1 MMVENDTS
9 SVEYQLST
17 STGPFSIPFYFIE
30 NGHIVAELYT
40 QNGDDFNKTT
50 LTIDVDYY
58 LNGAGDKNGGQLTL
72 LSAHSGATLLIYR
85 DPDATQLTS
94 YLATGKFPATS
105 HERALDKLTMLIQK
119 FGWWWDSLALKKPNI
134 FANYYDA
141 LNNRIRNLRDP
152 SLAQDAATKS
162 YVDSSDID
170 LQQQITSN
178 FNRSLRVPDSYI
190 SQLPSA
196 QDRAWKGL
204 GFDGAGQP
212 KLQDPAGTG
221 LWGYVPAIGS
231 FEQGS
236 LLTQR
241 FEVLLW
247 ESTDEYWRWDGAMPK
262 IVLPG
267 STPDTAGGRGKG
279 KWLDVTDATLRSNL
293 GSSDGAKLIGGL
305 NYVTPEMSGFV
316 TGAGNDDDDT
326 AAIQWA
332 LDQNAA
338 QVVLDSTKTYNIQP
352 GVIQYTGKVNVDA
365 GTAKIVCDGVA
376 VDIIDGAG
384 SVWRGGNLLSKT
396 IPWAVVYNDDW
407 TIKEQGRLGYG
418 RMPFQDATGIAPEY
432 IYQDVC
438 CAIVFRSSDET
449 AQDGL
454 TVTGVRGSYAS
465 VIAAGFINTL
475 FDDCVIRGGCN
486 MGVINILNNTRDKPM
501 FGYVDDTSATNLNP
515 FKWARGKNHNIT
527 NSTLFEGR
535 AMGLNITGSDGIYVT
550 NCNFIDNSESG
561 VKFGQYTV
569 RSWTDTDICS
579 TNINVTD
586 CLATGQWYDGF
597 DVQNAYGSGSTTYL
611 DQHLTATNCRSIG
624 NRRTGMVGQGGYNRF
639 ISCHTE
645 GNGSHG
651 LIAKEGRQQLVDK
664 CVSVGNG
671 LVTGGVDLTVI
682 GIGSIMQNCQA
693 GNAVSDAHQTV
704 MINHQVGEQAGELY
718 VGNYG
723 KNINNLVYNSGKVNF
738 DTQIDVTRTLKATS
752 SDQVSELRG
761 QKRGTLSLRPVA
773 RYVRG
778 GRVDS
783 EAGAMAAWEHPYSGA
798 YLRFYTD
805 DMSQLSSSPFVV
817 SYNHGKN
824 AANPN
829 GYADNSGIGGVKVSY
844 YPTSFRI
851 DVYAAGAPTSSTG
864 GASIGAGGISPT
876 IDNHSALGATSL
888 RWTQLYAAN
897 STINTSDANHK
908 TVPVNPSEAEMA
920 AFYEIASLPWAWQWL
935 EKYQIEGDEA
945 RLHSGPTVQAA
956 IEVMGKHGLNWTD
969 YSAFCYDSWQEE
981 TDCEGNIIPA
991 GGVYSFRKEELILWM
1006 LRATVERQKSIEDR
1020 LSALECN

>member
-1 MMVENDTS
+1 MTVSTQVSRNEYTGNGATTQYDFTFRILDKSHLLVQTLDTS
-9 SVEYQLST
+9 
-17 STGPFSIPFYFIE
+17 E
-30 NGHIVAELYT
+30 NIV
-40 QNGDDFNKTT
+40 T
-50 LTIDVDYY
+50 LTLGTDYTVTGVNRY
-58 LNGAGDKNGGQLTL
+58 NGGKVV
-72 LSAHSGATLLIYR
+72 
-85 DPDATQLTS
+85 LTS
-94 YLATGKFPATS
+94 ALPAGYKISIERSTPVTQEASIRNQGGFFPEI
-105 HERALDKLTMLIQK
+105 HEDAFDKLTMLVQQAY
-119 FGWWWDSLALKKPNI
+119 GWWSGLSLRKPSWL
-134 FANYYDA
+134 ANYYDA

-152 SLAQDAATKS
+152 SQAQDAATKGYADNLYQGAIS
-162 YVDSSDID
+162 HSDN
-170 LQQQITSN
+170 N
-178 FNRSLRVPDSYI
+178 FKRTLRVPESEVGMLPGI
-190 SQLPSA
+190 SGRRKKILAFNDTGNPIAVLPESGSA
-196 QDRAWKGL
+196 ADVMIELAAG
-204 GFDGAGQP
+204 DGA
-212 KLQDPAGTG
+212 
-221 LWGYVPAIGS
+221 S
-231 FEQGS
+231 H
-236 LLTQR
+236 
-241 FEVLLW
+241 
-247 ESTDEYWRWDGAMPK
+247 
-262 IVLPG
+262 
-267 STPDTAGGRGKG
+267 
-279 KWLDVTDATLRSNL
+279 
-293 GSSDGAKLIGGL
+293 IGGL

-316 TGAGNDDDDT
+316 TGAGNADADT

-332 LDQNAA
+332 LNLNAK

-352 GVIQYTGKVNVDA
+352 GVIRYTGKINVDA

-384 SVWRGGNLLSKT
+384 SVWRGGNLISKT
-396 IPWAVVYNDDW
+396 IPWAVIYNDDW

-432 IYQDVC
+432 IYQDIC
-438 CAIVFRSSDET
+438 CAIVFRSSDAT

-486 MGVINILNNTRDKPM
+486 MGVISIINHTRDKVM
-501 FGYVDDTSATNLNP
+501 FGYVHETSATNLND
-515 FKWARGKNHNIT
+515 FKWARGKNHTIT
-527 NSTLFEGR
+527 NCTLFEGR
-535 AMGLNITGSDGIYVT
+535 AMGLNITGTDGIYVSG
-550 NCNFIDNSESG
+550 CNFIDNAESG

-569 RSWTDTDICS
+569 RDWTDTDICS

-586 CLATGQWYDGF
+586 CLGAGQWYDGF
-597 DVQNAYGSGSTTYL
+597 DMQNAYGSGSTTYL
-611 DQHLTATNCRSIG
+611 DQHLTATNCRGIG
-624 NRRTGMVGQGGYNRF
+624 NRRTGIVGQGGYNRF

-645 GNGSHG
+645 RNGSHG

-693 GNAVSDAHQTV
+693 GNVVSDAHQTY
-704 MINHQVGEQAGELY
+704 MINHQIGAQAGELY
-718 VGNYG
+718 AGNYG
-723 KNINNLVYNSGKVNF
+723 KNVNNLVYNSSKVNL
-738 DTQIDVTRTLKATS
+738 DPLVDVTRTLKATAT
-752 SDQVSELRG
+752 DQVSELRG

-805 DMSQLSSSPFVV
+805 DMSQLSSSPFVM

-829 GYADNSGIGGVKVSY
+829 GYADNAGIGGLKVSY

-851 DVYAAGAPTSSTG
+851 DVYAAGAPTTPAG
-864 GASIGAGGISPT
+864 GASVGAGGISPT
-876 IDNHSALGATSL
+876 IDNQSALGATSL

-969 YSAFCYDSWQEE
+969 YSAFCYDSWLEE
-981 TDCEGNIIPA
+981 TDSDGNIIPA
-991 GGVYSFRKEELILWM
+991 GGVYSFRKEELLLWM
-1006 LRATVERQKSIEDR
+1006 LRATVERQKSIEAR
-1020 LSALECN
+1020 LSALESN

>member
-1 MMVENDTS
+1 MTVSTQVSRNEYTGNGATTQYDFTFRILDKSHLLVQTLDTS
-9 SVEYQLST
+9 
-17 STGPFSIPFYFIE
+17 E
-30 NGHIVAELYT
+30 NIV
-40 QNGDDFNKTT
+40 T
-50 LTIDVDYY
+50 LTLGTDYTVTGVNRY
-58 LNGAGDKNGGQLTL
+58 NGGKVV
-72 LSAHSGATLLIYR
+72 
-85 DPDATQLTS
+85 LTS
-94 YLATGKFPATS
+94 ALPAGYKISIERSTPVTQEASIRNQGGFFPEI
-105 HERALDKLTMLIQK
+105 HEDAFDKLTMLVQQAY
-119 FGWWWDSLALKKPNI
+119 GWWSGLSLRKPSWL
-134 FANYYDA
+134 ANYYDA

-152 SLAQDAATKS
+152 SQAQDAATKGYADNLYQGAIS
-162 YVDSSDID
+162 HSDN
-170 LQQQITSN
+170 N
-178 FNRSLRVPDSYI
+178 FKRTLRVPESEVGMLPGI
-190 SQLPSA
+190 SGRRKKILAFNDTGNPIAVLPESGSA
-196 QDRAWKGL
+196 ADVMIELAAG
-204 GFDGAGQP
+204 DGA
-212 KLQDPAGTG
+212 
-221 LWGYVPAIGS
+221 S
-231 FEQGS
+231 H
-236 LLTQR
+236 
-241 FEVLLW
+241 
-247 ESTDEYWRWDGAMPK
+247 
-262 IVLPG
+262 
-267 STPDTAGGRGKG
+267 
-279 KWLDVTDATLRSNL
+279 
-293 GSSDGAKLIGGL
+293 IGGL

-316 TGAGNDDDDT
+316 TGAGNADADT

-332 LDQNAA
+332 LNQNAK

-352 GVIQYTGKVNVDA
+352 GVIRYTGKINVDA

-384 SVWRGGNLLSKT
+384 SVWRGGNLISKT
-396 IPWAVVYNDDW
+396 IPWAVIYNDDW

-432 IYQDVC
+432 IYQDIC
-438 CAIVFRSSDET
+438 CAIVFRSSDAT

-486 MGVINILNNTRDKPM
+486 MGVISIINHTRDKVM
-501 FGYVDDTSATNLNP
+501 FGYVHETSATNLND
-515 FKWARGKNHNIT
+515 FKWARGKNHTIT
-527 NSTLFEGR
+527 NCTLFEGR
-535 AMGLNITGSDGIYVT
+535 AMGLNITGTDGIYVSG
-550 NCNFIDNSESG
+550 CNFIDNAESG

-569 RSWTDTDICS
+569 RDWTDTDICS

-586 CLATGQWYDGF
+586 CLGAGQWYDGF
-597 DVQNAYGSGSTTYL
+597 DMQNAYGSGSTTYL
-611 DQHLTATNCRSIG
+611 DQHLTATNCRGIG
-624 NRRTGMVGQGGYNRF
+624 NRRTGIVGQGGYNRF

-645 GNGSHG
+645 RNGSHG

-693 GNAVSDAHQTV
+693 GNVVSDAHQTY
-704 MINHQVGEQAGELY
+704 MINHQIGAQAGELY
-718 VGNYG
+718 AGNYG
-723 KNINNLVYNSGKVNF
+723 KNVNNLVYNSSKVNL
-738 DTQIDVTRTLKATS
+738 DPLVDVTRTLKATAT
-752 SDQVSELRG
+752 DQVSELRG

-805 DMSQLSSSPFVV
+805 DMSQLSSSPFVM

-829 GYADNSGIGGVKVSY
+829 GYADNAGIGGLKVSY

-851 DVYAAGAPTSSTG
+851 DVYAAGAPTTPAG
-864 GASIGAGGISPT
+864 GASVGAGGISPT
-876 IDNHSALGATSL
+876 IDNQSALGATSL

-969 YSAFCYDSWQEE
+969 YSAFCYDSWLEE
-981 TDCEGNIIPA
+981 TDSDGNIIPA
-991 GGVYSFRKEELILWM
+991 GGVYSFRKEELLLWM
-1006 LRATVERQKSIEDR
+1006 LRATVERQKSIEAR
-1020 LSALECN
+1020 LSALESN

>member
-1 MMVENDTS
+1 MTVSTQVSRNEYTGNGATTQYDFTFRILDKSHLLVQTLDTS
-9 SVEYQLST
+9 
-17 STGPFSIPFYFIE
+17 E
-30 NGHIVAELYT
+30 NIV
-40 QNGDDFNKTT
+40 T
-50 LTIDVDYY
+50 LTLGTDYTVTGVNRY
-58 LNGAGDKNGGQLTL
+58 NGGKVV
-72 LSAHSGATLLIYR
+72 
-85 DPDATQLTS
+85 LTS
-94 YLATGKFPATS
+94 ALPAGYKISIERSTPVTQEASIRNQGGFFPEI
-105 HERALDKLTMLIQK
+105 HEDAFDKLTMLVQQAY
-119 FGWWWDSLALKKPNI
+119 GWWSGLSLRKPSWL
-134 FANYYDA
+134 ANYYDA

-152 SLAQDAATKS
+152 SQAQDAATKGYADNLYQGAIS
-162 YVDSSDID
+162 HSDN
-170 LQQQITSN
+170 N
-178 FNRSLRVPDSYI
+178 FKRTLRVPESEVGMLPGI
-190 SQLPSA
+190 SGRRKKILAFNDTGNPIAVLPESGSA
-196 QDRAWKGL
+196 ADVMIELAAG
-204 GFDGAGQP
+204 DGA
-212 KLQDPAGTG
+212 
-221 LWGYVPAIGS
+221 S
-231 FEQGS
+231 H
-236 LLTQR
+236 
-241 FEVLLW
+241 
-247 ESTDEYWRWDGAMPK
+247 
-262 IVLPG
+262 
-267 STPDTAGGRGKG
+267 
-279 KWLDVTDATLRSNL
+279 
-293 GSSDGAKLIGGL
+293 IGGL

-316 TGAGNDDDDT
+316 TGAGNADADT

-332 LDQNAA
+332 LNQNAK

-352 GVIQYTGKVNVDA
+352 GVIRYTGKINVDA

-384 SVWRGGNLLSKT
+384 SVWRGGNLISKT
-396 IPWAVVYNDDW
+396 IPWAVIYNDDW

-432 IYQDVC
+432 IYQDIC
-438 CAIVFRSSDET
+438 CAIVFRSSDAT

-486 MGVINILNNTRDKPM
+486 MGVISIINHTRDKVM
-501 FGYVDDTSATNLNP
+501 FGYVYETSATNLND
-515 FKWARGKNHNIT
+515 FKWARGKNHTIT
-527 NSTLFEGR
+527 NCTLFEGR
-535 AMGLNITGSDGIYVT
+535 AMGLNITGTDGIYVSG
-550 NCNFIDNSESG
+550 CNFIDNAESG

-569 RSWTDTDICS
+569 RDWTDTDICS

-586 CLATGQWYDGF
+586 CLGAGQWYDGF
-597 DVQNAYGSGSTTYL
+597 DMQNAYGSGSTTYL
-611 DQHLTATNCRSIG
+611 DQHLTATNCRGIG
-624 NRRTGMVGQGGYNRF
+624 NRRTGIVGQGGYNRF

-645 GNGSHG
+645 RNGSHG

-693 GNAVSDAHQTV
+693 GNVVSDAHQTY
-704 MINHQVGEQAGELY
+704 MINHQIGAQAGELY
-718 VGNYG
+718 AGNYG
-723 KNINNLVYNSGKVNF
+723 KNVNNLVYNSSKVNL
-738 DTQIDVTRTLKATS
+738 DPLVDVTRTLKATAT
-752 SDQVSELRG
+752 DQVSELRG

-805 DMSQLSSSPFVV
+805 DMSQLSSSPFVM

-829 GYADNSGIGGVKVSY
+829 GYADNAGIGGLKVSY

-851 DVYAAGAPTSSTG
+851 DVYAAGAPTTPAG
-864 GASIGAGGISPT
+864 GASVGAGGISPT
-876 IDNHSALGATSL
+876 IDNQSALGATSL

-969 YSAFCYDSWQEE
+969 YSAFCYDSWLEE
-981 TDCEGNIIPA
+981 TDSDGNIIPA
-991 GGVYSFRKEELILWM
+991 GGVYSFRKEELLLWM
-1006 LRATVERQKSIEDR
+1006 LRATVERQKSIEAR
-1020 LSALECN
+1020 LSALESN

>member
-1 MMVENDTS
+1 MTVSTQVSRNEYTGNGATTQYDFTFRILDKSHLLVQTLDTS
-9 SVEYQLST
+9 E
-17 STGPFSIPFYFIE
+17 SI
-30 NGHIVAELYT
+30 V
-40 QNGDDFNKTT
+40 T
-50 LTIDVDYY
+50 LTLGTDYTVTGVNRY
-58 LNGAGDKNGGQLTL
+58 NGGKVV
-72 LSAHSGATLLIYR
+72 
-85 DPDATQLTS
+85 LTS
-94 YLATGKFPATS
+94 ALPAGYKISIERSTPVTQEASIRNQGGFFPEI
-105 HERALDKLTMLIQK
+105 HEDAFDKLTMLVQQAY
-119 FGWWWDSLALKKPNI
+119 GWWSGLSLRKPSWL
-134 FANYYDA
+134 ANYYDA

-152 SLAQDAATKS
+152 SQAQDAATKGYADNLYQGAIS
-162 YVDSSDID
+162 HSDN
-170 LQQQITSN
+170 N
-178 FNRSLRVPDSYI
+178 FKRTLRVPESEVGMLPGI
-190 SQLPSA
+190 SGRRKKILAFNDTGNPIAVLPESGSA
-196 QDRAWKGL
+196 ADVMIELAAG
-204 GFDGAGQP
+204 DGA
-212 KLQDPAGTG
+212 
-221 LWGYVPAIGS
+221 S
-231 FEQGS
+231 H
-236 LLTQR
+236 
-241 FEVLLW
+241 
-247 ESTDEYWRWDGAMPK
+247 
-262 IVLPG
+262 
-267 STPDTAGGRGKG
+267 
-279 KWLDVTDATLRSNL
+279 
-293 GSSDGAKLIGGL
+293 IGGL

-316 TGAGNDDDDT
+316 TGAGNADADT

-332 LDQNAA
+332 LNQNAK

-352 GVIQYTGKVNVDA
+352 GVIRYTGKINVDA

-384 SVWRGGNLLSKT
+384 SVWRGGNLISKT
-396 IPWAVVYNDDW
+396 IPWAVIYNDDW

-432 IYQDVC
+432 IYQDIC
-438 CAIVFRSSDET
+438 CAIVFRSSDAT

-486 MGVINILNNTRDKPM
+486 MGVISIINHTRDKVM
-501 FGYVDDTSATNLNP
+501 FGYVHETSATNLND
-515 FKWARGKNHNIT
+515 FKWARGKNHTIT
-527 NSTLFEGR
+527 NCTLFEGR
-535 AMGLNITGSDGIYVT
+535 AMGLNITGTDGIYVSG
-550 NCNFIDNSESG
+550 CNFIDNAESG

-569 RSWTDTDICS
+569 REWTDTDICS

-586 CLATGQWYDGF
+586 CLGAGQWYDGF
-597 DVQNAYGSGSTTYL
+597 DMQNAYGSGSTTYL
-611 DQHLTATNCRSIG
+611 DQHLTATNCRGIG
-624 NRRTGMVGQGGYNRF
+624 NRRTGIVGQGGYNRF

-645 GNGSHG
+645 RNGSHG

-693 GNAVSDAHQTV
+693 GNVVSDAHQTY
-704 MINHQVGEQAGELY
+704 MINHQIGAQAGELY
-718 VGNYG
+718 AGNYG
-723 KNINNLVYNSGKVNF
+723 KNVNNLVYNSSKVNL
-738 DTQIDVTRTLKATS
+738 DPLVDVTRTLKATAT
-752 SDQVSELRG
+752 DQVSELRG

-805 DMSQLSSSPFVV
+805 DMSQLSSSPFVM

-829 GYADNSGIGGVKVSY
+829 GYADNAGIGGLKVSY

-851 DVYAAGAPTSSTG
+851 DVYAAGAPTTPAG
-864 GASIGAGGISPT
+864 GASVGAGGISPT
-876 IDNHSALGATSL
+876 IDNQSALGATSL

-969 YSAFCYDSWQEE
+969 YSAFCYDSWLEE
-981 TDCEGNIIPA
+981 TDSDGNIIPA
-991 GGVYSFRKEELILWM
+991 GGVYSFRKEELLLWM
-1006 LRATVERQKSIEDR
+1006 LRATVERQKSIEAR
-1020 LSALECN
+1020 LSALESN

>member
-1 MMVENDTS
+1 MTVSTQVSRNEYTGNGATTQYDFTFRILDKSHLLVQTLDTS
-9 SVEYQLST
+9 
-17 STGPFSIPFYFIE
+17 E
-30 NGHIVAELYT
+30 NIV
-40 QNGDDFNKTT
+40 T
-50 LTIDVDYY
+50 LTLGTDYTVTGVNRY
-58 LNGAGDKNGGQLTL
+58 NGGKVV
-72 LSAHSGATLLIYR
+72 
-85 DPDATQLTS
+85 LTS
-94 YLATGKFPATS
+94 ALPAGYKISIERSTPVTQEASIRNQGGFFPEI
-105 HERALDKLTMLIQK
+105 HEDAFDKLTMLVQQAY
-119 FGWWWDSLALKKPNI
+119 GWWSGLSLRKPSWL
-134 FANYYDA
+134 ANYYDA

-152 SLAQDAATKS
+152 SQAQDAATKGYADNLYQGAIS
-162 YVDSSDID
+162 HSDN
-170 LQQQITSN
+170 N
-178 FNRSLRVPDSYI
+178 FKRTLRVPESEVGMLPGI
-190 SQLPSA
+190 SGRRKKILAFNDTGNPIAVLPESGSA
-196 QDRAWKGL
+196 ADVMIELAAG
-204 GFDGAGQP
+204 DGA
-212 KLQDPAGTG
+212 
-221 LWGYVPAIGS
+221 S
-231 FEQGS
+231 H
-236 LLTQR
+236 
-241 FEVLLW
+241 
-247 ESTDEYWRWDGAMPK
+247 
-262 IVLPG
+262 
-267 STPDTAGGRGKG
+267 
-279 KWLDVTDATLRSNL
+279 
-293 GSSDGAKLIGGL
+293 IGGL

-316 TGAGNDDDDT
+316 TGAGNADADT

-332 LDQNAA
+332 LNQNAK

-352 GVIQYTGKVNVDA
+352 GVIRYTGKINVDA

-384 SVWRGGNLLSKT
+384 SVWRGGNLISKT
-396 IPWAVVYNDDW
+396 IPWAVIYNDDW

-432 IYQDVC
+432 IYQDIC
-438 CAIVFRSSDET
+438 CAIVFRSSDAT

-486 MGVINILNNTRDKPM
+486 MGVISIINHTRDKVM
-501 FGYVDDTSATNLNP
+501 FGYVHETSATNLND
-515 FKWARGKNHNIT
+515 FKWARGKNHTIT
-527 NSTLFEGR
+527 NCTLFEGR
-535 AMGLNITGSDGIYVT
+535 AMGLNITGTDGIYVSG
-550 NCNFIDNSESG
+550 CNFIDNAESG

-569 RSWTDTDICS
+569 RDWTDTDICS

-586 CLATGQWYDGF
+586 CLGAGQWYDGF
-597 DVQNAYGSGSTTYL
+597 DMQNAYGSGSTTYL
-611 DQHLTATNCRSIG
+611 DQHLTATNCRGIG
-624 NRRTGMVGQGGYNRF
+624 NRRTGIVGQGGYNRF

-645 GNGSHG
+645 RNGSHG

-693 GNAVSDAHQTV
+693 GNVVSDAHQTY
-704 MINHQVGEQAGELY
+704 MINHQIGAQAGELY
-718 VGNYG
+718 AGNYG
-723 KNINNLVYNSGKVNF
+723 KNVNNLVYNSSKVNL
-738 DTQIDVTRTLKATS
+738 DPLVDVTRTLKATAT
-752 SDQVSELRG
+752 DQVSELRG

-805 DMSQLSSSPFVV
+805 DMSQLSSSPFVM

-829 GYADNSGIGGVKVSY
+829 GYADNAGIGGLKVSY

-851 DVYAAGAPTSSTG
+851 DVYAAGAPTTPAG
-864 GASIGAGGISPT
+864 GASVGAGGISPT
-876 IDNHSALGATSL
+876 IDNQSALGATSL

-969 YSAFCYDSWQEE
+969 YSAFCYDSW
-981 TDCEGNIIPA
+981 
-991 GGVYSFRKEELILWM
+991 
-1006 LRATVERQKSIEDR
+1006 
-1020 LSALECN
+1020 

>member
-1 MMVENDTS
+1 MTVSTQVSRNEYTGNGATTQYDFTFRILDKSHLLVQTLDTS
-9 SVEYQLST
+9 
-17 STGPFSIPFYFIE
+17 E
-30 NGHIVAELYT
+30 NIV
-40 QNGDDFNKTT
+40 T
-50 LTIDVDYY
+50 LTLGTDYTVTGVNRY
-58 LNGAGDKNGGQLTL
+58 NGGKVV
-72 LSAHSGATLLIYR
+72 
-85 DPDATQLTS
+85 LTS
-94 YLATGKFPATS
+94 ALPAGYKISIERSTPVTQEASIRNQGGFFPEI
-105 HERALDKLTMLIQK
+105 HEDAFDKLTMLVQQAY
-119 FGWWWDSLALKKPNI
+119 GWWSGLSLRKPSWL
-134 FANYYDA
+134 ANYYDA

-152 SLAQDAATKS
+152 SQAQDAATKGYADNLYQGAIS
-162 YVDSSDID
+162 HSDN
-170 LQQQITSN
+170 N
-178 FNRSLRVPDSYI
+178 FKRTLRVPESEVGMLPGI
-190 SQLPSA
+190 SGRRKKILAFNDTGNPIAVLPESGSA
-196 QDRAWKGL
+196 ADVMIELAAG
-204 GFDGAGQP
+204 DGA
-212 KLQDPAGTG
+212 
-221 LWGYVPAIGS
+221 S
-231 FEQGS
+231 H
-236 LLTQR
+236 
-241 FEVLLW
+241 
-247 ESTDEYWRWDGAMPK
+247 
-262 IVLPG
+262 
-267 STPDTAGGRGKG
+267 
-279 KWLDVTDATLRSNL
+279 
-293 GSSDGAKLIGGL
+293 IGGL

-316 TGAGNDDDDT
+316 TGAGNADADT

-332 LDQNAA
+332 LNQNAK

-352 GVIQYTGKVNVDA
+352 GVIRYTGKINVDA
-365 GTAKIVCDGVA
+365 GTAKIVCDGVV

-384 SVWRGGNLLSKT
+384 SVWRGGNLISKT
-396 IPWAVVYNDDW
+396 IPWAVIYNDDW

-432 IYQDVC
+432 IYQDIC
-438 CAIVFRSSDET
+438 CAIVFRSSDAT

-486 MGVINILNNTRDKPM
+486 MGVISIINHTRDKVM
-501 FGYVDDTSATNLNP
+501 FGYVHETSATNLND
-515 FKWARGKNHNIT
+515 FKWARGKNHTIT
-527 NSTLFEGR
+527 NCTLFEGR
-535 AMGLNITGSDGIYVT
+535 AMGLNITGTDGIYVSG
-550 NCNFIDNSESG
+550 CNFIDNAESG

-569 RSWTDTDICS
+569 RDWTDTDICS

-586 CLATGQWYDGF
+586 CLGAGQWYDGF
-597 DVQNAYGSGSTTYL
+597 DMQNAYGSGSTTYL
-611 DQHLTATNCRSIG
+611 DQHLTATNCRGIG
-624 NRRTGMVGQGGYNRF
+624 NRRTGIVGQGGYNRF

-645 GNGSHG
+645 RNGSHG

-693 GNAVSDAHQTV
+693 GNVVSDAHQTY
-704 MINHQVGEQAGELY
+704 MINHQIGAQAGELY
-718 VGNYG
+718 AGNYG
-723 KNINNLVYNSGKVNF
+723 KNVNNLVYNSSKVNL
-738 DTQIDVTRTLKATS
+738 DPLVDVTRTLKATAT
-752 SDQVSELRG
+752 DQVSELRG

-805 DMSQLSSSPFVV
+805 DMSQLSSSPFVM

-829 GYADNSGIGGVKVSY
+829 GYADNAGIGGLKVSY

-851 DVYAAGAPTSSTG
+851 DVYAAGAPTTPAG
-864 GASIGAGGISPT
+864 GASVGAGGISPT
-876 IDNHSALGATSL
+876 IDNQSALGATSL

-969 YSAFCYDSWQEE
+969 YSAFCYDSWLEE
-981 TDCEGNIIPA
+981 TDSDGNIIPA
-991 GGVYSFRKEELILWM
+991 GGVYSFRKEELLLWM
-1006 LRATVERQKSIEDR
+1006 LRATVERQKSIEAR
-1020 LSALECN
+1020 LSALESN

>member
-1 MMVENDTS
+1 MTVSTQVSRNEYTGNGATTQYDFTFRILDKSHLLVQTLDTS
-9 SVEYQLST
+9 
-17 STGPFSIPFYFIE
+17 E
-30 NGHIVAELYT
+30 NIV
-40 QNGDDFNKTT
+40 T
-50 LTIDVDYY
+50 LTLGTDYTVTGVNRY
-58 LNGAGDKNGGQLTL
+58 NGGKVV
-72 LSAHSGATLLIYR
+72 
-85 DPDATQLTS
+85 LTS
-94 YLATGKFPATS
+94 ALPAGYKISIERSTPVTQEASIRNQGGFFPEI
-105 HERALDKLTMLIQK
+105 HEDAFDKLTMLVQQAY
-119 FGWWWDSLALKKPNI
+119 GWWSGLSLRKPSWL
-134 FANYYDA
+134 ANYYDA

-152 SLAQDAATKS
+152 SQAQDAATKGYADNLYQGAIS
-162 YVDSSDID
+162 HSDN
-170 LQQQITSN
+170 N
-178 FNRSLRVPDSYI
+178 FKRTLRVPESEVGMLPGI
-190 SQLPSA
+190 SGRRKKILAFNDTGNPIAVLPESGSA
-196 QDRAWKGL
+196 ADVMIELAAG
-204 GFDGAGQP
+204 DGA
-212 KLQDPAGTG
+212 
-221 LWGYVPAIGS
+221 S
-231 FEQGS
+231 H
-236 LLTQR
+236 
-241 FEVLLW
+241 
-247 ESTDEYWRWDGAMPK
+247 
-262 IVLPG
+262 
-267 STPDTAGGRGKG
+267 
-279 KWLDVTDATLRSNL
+279 
-293 GSSDGAKLIGGL
+293 IGGL

-316 TGAGNDDDDT
+316 TGAGNADADT

-332 LDQNAA
+332 LNQNAK

-352 GVIQYTGKVNVDA
+352 GVIRYTGKINVDA

-384 SVWRGGNLLSKT
+384 SVWRGGNLISKT
-396 IPWAVVYNDDW
+396 IPWAVIYNDDW

-432 IYQDVC
+432 IYQDIC
-438 CAIVFRSSDET
+438 CAIVFRSSDAT

-486 MGVINILNNTRDKPM
+486 MGVISIINHTRDKVM
-501 FGYVDDTSATNLNP
+501 FGYVHETSATNLND
-515 FKWARGKNHNIT
+515 FKWARGKNHTIT
-527 NSTLFEGR
+527 NCTLFEGR
-535 AMGLNITGSDGIYVT
+535 AMGLNITGTDGIYVSG
-550 NCNFIDNSESG
+550 CNFIDNAESG
-561 VKFGQYTV
+561 VKFGQYIV
-569 RSWTDTDICS
+569 RDWTDTDICS

-586 CLATGQWYDGF
+586 CLGAGQWYDGF

-624 NRRTGMVGQGGYNRF
+624 NRRTGIVGQGGYNRF

-645 GNGSHG
+645 RNGSHG

-693 GNAVSDAHQTV
+693 GNVVSDAHQTY
-704 MINHQVGEQAGELY
+704 MINHQIGAQAGELY
-718 VGNYG
+718 AGNYG
-723 KNINNLVYNSGKVNF
+723 KNVNNLVYNSSKVNL
-738 DTQIDVTRTLKATS
+738 DPLVDVTRTLKATAT
-752 SDQVSELRG
+752 DQVSELRG

-805 DMSQLSSSPFVV
+805 DMSQLSSSPFVM

-829 GYADNSGIGGVKVSY
+829 GYADNAGIGGLKVSY

-851 DVYAAGAPTSSTG
+851 DVYAAGAPTTPAG
-864 GASIGAGGISPT
+864 GASVGAGGISPT
-876 IDNHSALGATSL
+876 IDNQSALGATSL

-969 YSAFCYDSWQEE
+969 YSAFCYDSWLEE
-981 TDCEGNIIPA
+981 TDSDGNIIPA
-991 GGVYSFRKEELILWM
+991 GGVYSFRKEELLLWM
-1006 LRATVERQKSIEDR
+1006 LRATVERQKSIEAR
-1020 LSALECN
+1020 LSALESN

>member
-1 MMVENDTS
+1 MTRIPES
-9 SVEYQLST
+9 SSWEED
-17 STGPFSIPFYFIE
+17 IE
-30 NGHIVAELYT
+30 LISRSERVSGGLDGVANRPLKSLANRTRYLKEQAEESGKLVAEKVSAV
-40 QNGDDFNKTT
+40 KTFT
-50 LTIDVDYY
+50 E
-58 LNGAGDKNGGQLTL
+58 
-72 LSAHSGATLLIYR
+72 GATLESPREEILYGNYR
-85 DPDATQLTS
+85 LVW
-94 YLATGKFPATS
+94 TGEFPKTVPIASSPATTGGV
-105 HERALDKLTMLIQK
+105 RAG
-119 FGWWWDSLALKKPNI
+119 GWAYTS
-134 FANYYDA
+134 
-141 LNNRIRNLRDP
+141 
-152 SLAQDAATKS
+152 DAAIRQNLAA
-162 YVDSSDID
+162 DS
-170 LQQQITSN
+170 
-178 FNRSLRVPDSYI
+178 
-190 SQLPSA
+190 
-196 QDRAWKGL
+196 
-204 GFDGAGQP
+204 
-212 KLQDPAGTG
+212 
-221 LWGYVPAIGS
+221 
-231 FEQGS
+231 
-236 LLTQR
+236 
-241 FEVLLW
+241 
-247 ESTDEYWRWDGAMPK
+247 
-262 IVLPG
+262 
-267 STPDTAGGRGKG
+267 
-279 KWLDVTDATLRSNL
+279 
-293 GSSDGAKLIGGL
+293 GAKLVGGL

-332 LDQNAA
+332 LNQNAA

-352 GVIQYTGKVNVDA
+352 GVIQYTGKINVDA

-376 VDIIDGAG
+376 VDIIDGGG

-396 IPWAVVYNDDW
+396 IPWAVIYNDDW

-418 RMPFQDATGIAPEY
+418 RMPFQDATDVDSGY
-432 IYQDVC
+432 LYQDVC
-438 CAIVFRSSDET
+438 CAIVFRSSDAT

-486 MGVINILNNTRDKPM
+486 MGAISIINHTRDKVM
-501 FGYVDDTSATNLNP
+501 FGYVHETSATNLND
-515 FKWARGKNHNIT
+515 FKWARGKNHTIT
-527 NSTLFEGR
+527 NCTLFEGR
-535 AMGLNITGSDGIYVT
+535 AMGLNITGTDGIYVSG
-550 NCNFIDNSESG
+550 CNFIDNAESG
-561 VKFGQYTV
+561 VKFGQYIV
-569 RSWTDTDICS
+569 RDWTDTDICS

-586 CLATGQWYDGF
+586 CLGAGQWYDGF

-611 DQHLTATNCRSIG
+611 DQHLTATNCRGVG
-624 NRRTGMVGQGGYNRF
+624 NRRTGIVGQGGYNRF

-645 GNGSHG
+645 RNGSHG

-671 LVTGGVDLTVI
+671 LVTGGVDLTII

-723 KNINNLVYNSGKVNF
+723 KNVNNLVYNSGKVNF
-738 DTQIDVTRTLKATS
+738 DTQIDVTRTLKATIT
-752 SDQVSELRG
+752 DQVSEVRG

-876 IDNHSALGATSL
+876 IDNQSALGATSL
-888 RWTQLYAAN
+888 RWKQLYAAN

-981 TDCEGNIIPA
+981 TDSEGNIIPA
-991 GGVYSFRKEELILWM
+991 GGVYSFRKEELLLWM
-1006 LRATVERQKSIEDR
+1006 LRATVEKQKLFEKR
-1020 LSALECN
+1020 LSALEVK

>member
-1 MMVENDTS
+1 MSVPNQTPYNIYTANGLTTVFTYEFYIISASDLQVSINGDVVTSGYTVAGVGNKDGGDITFLTPPANGAVVMLERVVPTYRLTDYQDNGDLLADT
-9 SVEYQLST
+9 VNKDFDRIWMAIQRAFIDLGFALT
-17 STGPFSIPFYFIE
+17 RPFLGGPFDAKGYRIEKLADPVDSYDASNKKFVIE
-30 NGHIVAELYT
+30 NG
-40 QNGDDFNKTT
+40 KTN
-50 LTIDVDYY
+50 L
-58 LNGAGDKNGGQLTL
+58 
-72 LSAHSGATLLIYR
+72 
-85 DPDATQLTS
+85 
-94 YLATGKFPATS
+94 GKT
-105 HERALDKLTMLIQK
+105 
-119 FGWWWDSLALKKPNI
+119 
-134 FANYYDA
+134 
-141 LNNRIRNLRDP
+141 
-152 SLAQDAATKS
+152 
-162 YVDSSDID
+162 
-170 LQQQITSN
+170 
-178 FNRSLRVPDSYI
+178 LRVPESSI
-190 SQLPSA
+190 LSLPTV
-196 QDRAWKGL
+196 
-204 GFDGAGQP
+204 AGR
-212 KLQDPAGTG
+212 KNKILAFND
-221 LWGYVPAIGS
+221 
-231 FEQGS
+231 QGNPI
-236 LLTQR
+236 
-241 FEVLLW
+241 
-247 ESTDEYWRWDGAMPK
+247 A
-262 IVLPG
+262 VLPESG
-267 STPDTAGGRGKG
+267 SAA
-279 KWLDVTDATLRSNL
+279 DVLIELAA
-293 GSSDGAKLIGGL
+293 SDGAKRIGGL

-316 TGAGNDDDDT
+316 TGMGNADDDT
-326 AAIQWA
+326 AAILWA
-332 LDQNAA
+332 LNQNAA

-475 FDDCVIRGGCN
+475 FDDCIIRGGSN
-486 MGVINILNNTRDKPM
+486 MGVISILNHTRDKVM
-501 FGYVDDTSATNLNP
+501 FGYVHETSAMNLND
-515 FKWARGKNHNIT
+515 FKWARGKNHTIT
-527 NSTLFEGR
+527 SCTLFEGR
-535 AMGLNITGSDGIYVT
+535 AMGLNITGTDGIYVSG
-550 NCNFIDNSESG
+550 CNFIDNAESG
-561 VKFGQYTV
+561 VKFGQYIV
-569 RSWTDTDICS
+569 RDWTDTDICS

-586 CLATGQWYDGF
+586 CLGAGQWYDGF

-693 GNAVSDAHQTV
+693 GNAVSDAHQTY
-704 MINHQVGEQAGELY
+704 MINHQIGAQAGELY
-718 VGNYG
+718 AGNYG
-723 KNINNLVYNSGKVNF
+723 KNVNNLVYNSSKVNL
-738 DTQIDVTRTLKATS
+738 DPLVDVTRTLKATAT
-752 SDQVSELRG
+752 DQVSELRG

-805 DMSQLSSSPFVV
+805 DMSQLSSSPFVM

-829 GYADNSGIGGVKVSY
+829 GYADNAGIGGLKVSY

-851 DVYAAGAPTSSTG
+851 DVYAAGAPTTPAG
-864 GASIGAGGISPT
+864 GASVGAGGISPT
-876 IDNHSALGATSL
+876 IDKQSALGATSL

-920 AFYEIASLPWAWQWL
+920 AFYEIASLPWVWQWM

-981 TDCEGNIIPA
+981 TDSEGNIIPA
-991 GGVYSFRKEELILWM
+991 GGLYSFRKEELLLWM
-1006 LRATVERQKSIEDR
+1006 LRATVDKQKSIEAR
-1020 LSALECN
+1020 LSALEAN